1 MQAVDPAF
9 AGFDAVRGIV
19 LLDAAFGIVDIFADQ
34 VDTAVFIQHLRR
46 TEPHAG
52 HVDTHRALHAAASR
66 RLHAA
71 PVLERIAHQQVGRQ
85 RNDRIVEIADFHR
98 RERHLDHRAVGPV
111 FGNRNPVPHL
121 EHVVGR
127 KLDAGDESQNAVAEN
142 QHDDRRRR
150 SQTGQQTG
158 GRLIDQDRND
168 QYAADQRRN
177 ALPGLP
183 EPLDR
188 LVLPCGTRRSD
199 LENRKEHGIDKAE
212 YRHNDIDLDQPR
224 HYRPGFGLLFENH
237 RQNDPQHDGADDV
250 AQTAQHVGVEQIV
263 VPRGFG
269 ALDDAPHAAHED
281 RTAHEVEERHRQQ
294 YQRKGH
300 PAVPAAVLRGRE
312 SQPFEQGVGPMFQ
325 ECLHTAFLS
334 IIRPVRE
341 K

>member
-1 MQAVDPAF
+1 MPC
-9 AGFDAVRGIV
+9 
-19 LLDAAFGIVDIFADQ
+19 AALYSS
-34 VDTAVFIQHLRR
+34 TRR
-46 TEPHAG
+46 S
-52 HVDTHRALHAAASR
+52 VSS
-66 RLHAA
+66 
-71 PVLERIAHQQVGRQ
+71 IYS
-85 RNDRIVEIADFHR
+85 

-158 GRLIDQDRND
+158 GRLVDQDRND

-183 EPLDR
+183 KPLDR

-224 HYRPGFGLLFENH
+224 HDRPGFGLLFENH

-263 VPRGFG
+263 VPRGCG

-281 RTAHEVEERHRQQ
+281 RAAHEVEERHRQQ